1 VNRFADLHLHTIHS
15 DGRRTPSEVVQR
27 AAAAR
32 LDIISISDH
41 DHLAGYEDAL
51 PVASELG
58 ITLVTGVE
66 LSVAWRGFD
75 LHLLAWA
82 FDPTSATLG
91 HRLEQART
99 ARERRG
105 EQMVRKLAELGL
117 PVTLEQ
123 VQKIQG
129 GGSMGRPHIG
139 QALID
144 IGACSSMRD
153 AFDRYLSPG
162 CPGFV
167 PKEVLSLE
175 EALGMIHDAG
185 GVTAVAH
192 PTVYP
197 RHELVVPELLELGVD
212 GVEILHPDVTPEWMR
227 HYGRLCTGMGKM
239 RTGGSDDHGFP
250 ERQKLGTIRV
260 PESWIVPIMERIEHP
275 V

>member
-1 VNRFADLHLHTIHS
+1 VNRFADLHLHTVHS
-15 DGRRTPSEVVQR
+15 DGRRSPAEVVR
-27 AAAAR
+27 LAAAAR

-41 DHLAGYEDAL
+41 DHLAGYDDAL

-66 LSVAWRGFD
+66 LSVEWRGFD

-82 FDPTSATLG
+82 FDPMHEALRL
-91 HRLEQART
+91 RLERCRIAR
-99 ARERRG
+99 ARRG
-105 EQMVRKLAELGL
+105 ELMVEKLAGLGL
-117 PVTLEQ
+117 PITIEQ
-123 VQKIQG
+123 VRKIQG
-129 GGSMGRPHIG
+129 AGSMGRPHIG

-144 IGACSSMRD
+144 IGACSSMSD

-167 PKEVLSLE
+167 PKEMLSLE
-175 EALGMIHDAG
+175 EALEMVRAAG

-192 PTVYP
+192 PTIYP
-197 RHELVVPELLELGVD
+197 RHEIVVPELLDLGVD

-227 HYGRLCTGMGKM
+227 HYGRLCSGMGKM

-250 ERQKLGTIRV
+250 ERQQLGTIRV
-260 PESWIVPIMERIEHP
+260 PEAWITPIMERIEYRA
-275 V
+275 

>member
-1 VNRFADLHLHTIHS
+1 
-15 DGRRTPSEVVQR
+15 VVR
-27 AAAAR
+27 LAAAAR
-32 LDIISISDH
+32 LDIISITDH
-41 DHLAGYEDAL
+41 DHLAGYDDAL

-58 ITLVTGVE
+58 LTLVTGVE

-82 FDPTSATLG
+82 FDPANEPLRI
-91 HRLEQART
+91 RLEECRSAR
-99 ARERRG
+99 ARRG
-105 EQMVRKLAELGL
+105 ELMVRKLADLGL
-117 PVTLEQ
+117 PITLER
-123 VQKIQG
+123 VQAIQT

-144 IGACSSMRD
+144 IGVCNSMRD

-167 PKEVLSLE
+167 PKEMLSLE
-175 EALGMIHDAG
+175 EALEMIRDAG

-227 HYGRLCTGMGKM
+227 HYARLCTGMGKM

-250 ERQKLGTIRV
+250 ERQKLGTVRV
-260 PESWIVPIMERIEHP
+260 PESWITPIMERVEHP